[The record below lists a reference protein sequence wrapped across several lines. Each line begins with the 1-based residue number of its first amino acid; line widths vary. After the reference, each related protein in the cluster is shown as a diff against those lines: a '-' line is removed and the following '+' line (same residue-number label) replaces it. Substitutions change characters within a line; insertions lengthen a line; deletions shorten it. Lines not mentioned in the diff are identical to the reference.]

1 MVLTILDLPVEV
13 LFYIFTL
20 VYGDIKKNP
29 FFRYNKRNG
38 GRLYPRTYYEQSFF
52 SHALRKNIYMTY
64 EDLSFDSR
72 TEPMLLPTTISGLCL
87 VSSDFNNIA
96 NNLWESF
103 YIKYIRKDKPYKRTH
118 PPSFYRKKVYKIM
131 KNYYENV
138 CKVIERDVKYNG
150 TMEMIK
156 NNNASQYLDALE
168 KVIESGDIDDEK
180 KTYRINNLLRYGRD
194 CIPDQTSEENVTDV
208 YSDLNVEC
216 MINYRRKAMKEANEH
231 SVIHDIEK
239 KKYDD
244 KKKIAD
250 LL

>member
-1 MVLTILDLPVEV
+1 MMLP
-13 LFYIFTL
+13 
-20 VYGDIKKNP
+20 
-29 FFRYNKRNG
+29 
-38 GRLYPRTYYEQSFF
+38 
-52 SHALRKNIYMTY
+52 H
-64 EDLSFDSR
+64 
-72 TEPMLLPTTISGLCL
+72 TISSLCL
-87 VSSDFNNIA
+87 VSSDFNYVSSK
-96 NNLWESF
+96 LWEPF
-103 YIKYIRKDKPYKRTH
+103 YVRHIRKDKPYKRTH
-118 PPSFYRKKVYKIM
+118 PPSFYREKVYKIM

-156 NNNASQYLDALE
+156 SNNASQYLDTLK

-194 CIPDQTSEENVTDV
+194 WIPDQTSEENVTYV

-216 MINYRRKAMKEANEH
+216 MINYRRKAMKEATEH
-231 SVIHDIEK
+231 SAMHDIEK

-250 LL
+250 SL